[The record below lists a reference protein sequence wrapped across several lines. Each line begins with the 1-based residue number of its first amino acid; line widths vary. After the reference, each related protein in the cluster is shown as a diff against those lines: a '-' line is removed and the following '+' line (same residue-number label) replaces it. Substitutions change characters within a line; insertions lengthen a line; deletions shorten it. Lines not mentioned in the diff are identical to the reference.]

1 MKRSARVLGCGMAL
15 LLAAGAGRT
24 ASGEAQAE
32 AAPARTEAGQR
43 REPAA
48 MSVADIDACMRAN
61 VVDRGSAREIELVSE
76 DREGNAHKVRMKLFW
91 KPAQEGAPP
100 RTMLRVVEPADVAG
114 ASYLAIARPE
124 GDEVYFYMPALGRVQ
139 RVTSEQDGSLF
150 GTDLSYAEVK
160 QIQALAGAAKTRRL
174 PDQKLSERPV
184 FVLET
189 TGDARTSSYS
199 RIRSYVDQAT
209 CTLLQAEFFS
219 GGNEPRKV
227 LEAQL
232 STLVHVEPWW
242 LILGYTMEDRR
253 SGTSTELNLSDVFL
267 RESPP
272 EALFDPARFHQAQP

>member
-1 MKRSARVLGCGMAL
+1 MAL
-15 LLAAGAGRT
+15 LLAAGAGR
-24 ASGEAQAE
+24 AAPGEAQAE
-32 AAPARTEAGQR
+32 AAPARTEAGK

-48 MSVADIDACMRAN
+48 MSVADIDACMRTN
-61 VVDRGSAREIELVSE
+61 VVDRGSAREIELVSQ
-76 DREGNAHKVRMKLFW
+76 DREGNSRKVRMKLFW

-139 RVTSEQDGSLF
+139 RVTSEQDGSMF

-160 QIQALAGAAKTRRL
+160 QIQALADTAKTRRL
-174 PDQKLSERPV
+174 ADQKLSERPV

-189 TGDARTSSYS
+189 TSDAKTSSYS

-209 CTLLQAEFFS
+209 CTLLKAEFFS
-219 GGNEPRKV
+219 GGNEPRKL

-232 STLVHVEPWW
+232 STLVQVEPWW

-272 EALFDPARFHQAQP
+272 EALFDPARFHQVQP